1 MTRMILAASC
11 SLLVFFEPVAYSLT
25 QPNANHNH
33 CYRRSSFSTRFASTF
48 LTRPNRI
55 VAYASETDFVDVEFE
70 RSEPGLEEA
79 DVYAD
84 EISEAADSDVD
95 LSALLGTSKNLIDI
109 SLDSGDP
116 RWKETRIPFCRHN
129 EHIDCKLAFM
139 VDLEGQSYGIGVPF
153 DDVVAIVVQEKADK
167 ETNGRDE
174 ILETKNVDPDA
185 YEDNEEY
192 AELME
197 IFAGQ
202 VQEQLGEEF
211 QLRKTPK
218 VLTISGG
225 LDKITKDW
233 QNKVITKPFD
243 VDELL
248 EISKPK
254 DEDDLNK
261 ELDSFYKFMRDELG
275 DEEFEKTMNG
285 EDDDDTLGEFNPLM
299 DLFDVPDIDGTSEKD
314 KETLED
320 LVESMSQDI
329 ETGEV
334 SEANK
339 FIPNT
344 ESAALKLLGYTFRES
359 GKSYFLVKPLQP
371 YTLVGRHVK
380 DEDDIIRFELLTPE
394 EDKIIIPKLEEM
406 CREDLEANGLNF
418 PSMDKTVKVED

>member
-1 MTRMILAASC
+1 MLVAPYC
-11 SLLVFFEPVAYSLT
+11 FLVFFVPMACCLT
-25 QPNANHNH
+25 QQLPRTRDANN
-33 CYRRSSFSTRFASTF
+33 CYRRQFFTRQ
-48 LTRPNRI
+48 NRI
-55 VAYASETDFVDVEFE
+55 VTYASEGDFVDVEFE
-70 RSEPGLEEA
+70 RSEPEEV
-79 DVYAD
+79 DVYSD
-84 EISEAADSDVD
+84 EISETTDSDAD

-116 RWKETRIPFCRHN
+116 RWKETRIPFCRGT
-129 EHIDCKLAFM
+129 EYIDCKLAFM

-167 ETNGRDE
+167 KKNDNNEN
-174 ILETKNVDPDA
+174 LATKNVSPDA
-185 YEDNEEY
+185 YEDDEEY

-254 DEDDLNK
+254 DEESLNN

-285 EDDDDTLGEFNPLM
+285 EDDDDEMGGEFSHLM
-299 DLFDVPDIDGTSEKD
+299 DLFDVPEIDGTTEKD
-314 KETLED
+314 RED
-320 LVESMSQDI
+320 IENLVESMAQDI

-334 SEANK
+334 SEANE
-339 FIPNT
+339 FIPDTDN
-344 ESAALKLLGYTFRES
+344 AALKLLGYTFRES

-371 YTLVGRHVK
+371 CEFPLVDVFFFKFSFG
-380 DEDDIIRFELLTPE
+380 IRVCAIL
-394 EDKIIIPKLEEM
+394 I
-406 CREDLEANGLNF
+406 
-418 PSMDKTVKVED
+418 